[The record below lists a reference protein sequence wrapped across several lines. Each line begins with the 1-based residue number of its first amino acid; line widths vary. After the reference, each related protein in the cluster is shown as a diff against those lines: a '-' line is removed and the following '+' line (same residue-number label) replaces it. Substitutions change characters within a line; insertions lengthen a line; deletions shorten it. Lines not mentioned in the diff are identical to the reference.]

1 MNDLYNVL
9 TRFGDYYKLNAHMD
23 WNPNLL
29 SNYEWIQYNPRKNID
44 RDALSITSLDGGMSG
59 KPDLDSLY
67 EYYNQTG
74 IALYEKDFN
83 KKTIIYDY
91 FKTWLDPVAAHL
103 GRTHIIR
110 LNNGGYFPPHRD
122 NKHFDIESFRLFIP
136 LTYDTSTNFFMLED
150 NKLEFERGYMY
161 FIDTA
166 KMHTVFNASDIPWY
180 FVVVN
185 LVLTEESIKDTLK
198 LITG

>member
-9 TRFGDYYKLNAHMD
+9 TRFGDCYKLNAHMD

>member
-9 TRFGDYYKLNAHMD
+9 TRFGDCYKLNAHMD

-44 RDALSITSLDGGMSG
+44 RDALSITSLDGEMSG

-83 KKTIIYDY
+83 KKTAIYDY

-166 KMHTVFNASDIPWY
+166 KMHTVFNASDLPWY

-185 LVLTEESIKDTLK
+185 LVLTEQSINDTLK

>member
-9 TRFGDYYKLNAHMD
+9 TRFGDCYKLNAHMD

-44 RDALSITSLDGGMSG
+44 RDALSITSLDGGISG